1 MLSNITIGQQ
11 TRRIRA
17 NKISLVYSLFGG
29 EAFLEDFIINELKR
43 VYLRDKGQ
51 RLCFSLDQD
60 PIENLFMELSSNSL
74 FEDKR
79 IITVREIK
87 KIRSEINKREL
98 IKYIKSPNENVV
110 LIIICEDFDLKS
122 RFLKDLSEKTEFI
135 DCRPPFE
142 NEMKKWVKYI
152 LNIKKII
159 IEESM
164 LAEYIHLYGDSISH
178 VITEIYKISIRL
190 GEGVEINKMNYSSIE
205 ESDRIYHLWHL
216 QDCLGKKDFS
226 KSLIILDSL
235 LSRGTRITSIIIALV
250 YLYQQIFWLVIGR
263 EKKKGF
269 TGLNKIITSRLIK
282 YKDNYSL
289 QELTKLLSELR
300 NIDILSKST
309 SINQNEL
316 LYPMMLKICKNE
328 YV

>member
-1 MLSNITIGQQ
+1 MSSNITIGQRI
-11 TRRIRA
+11 RRIRA

-29 EAFLEDFIINELKR
+29 EPFLEEFIISELKK
-43 VYLRDKGQ
+43 VYLGNKGQ

-60 PIENLFMELSSNSL
+60 PIENLFVELSSNSL

-98 IKYIKSPNENVV
+98 IKYIKSPNENVL

-122 RFLKDLSEKTEFI
+122 SFLKGLSRITEFI

-152 LNIKKII
+152 LNNKKII
-159 IEESM
+159 IEESI
-164 LAEYIHLYGDSISH
+164 LEEYIHLYGDSIAHIIS
-178 VITEIYKISIRL
+178 EINKISIRL
-190 GEGVEINKMNYSSIE
+190 GEGTEINKINYSSIE
-205 ESDRIYHLWHL
+205 ESDRLYHLWHL
-216 QDCLGKKDFS
+216 QDCLGMKDFS

-235 LSRGTRITSIIIALV
+235 LSHGTKITSIIIALV
-250 YLYQQIFWLVIGR
+250 YLYQQLLWLMMGK
-263 EKKKGF
+263 ENKNGF
-269 TGLNKIITSRLIK
+269 TGLNKIITLRLKK
-282 YKDNYSL
+282 YKNNYSL
-289 QELTKLLSELR
+289 SELTKLLSDLR